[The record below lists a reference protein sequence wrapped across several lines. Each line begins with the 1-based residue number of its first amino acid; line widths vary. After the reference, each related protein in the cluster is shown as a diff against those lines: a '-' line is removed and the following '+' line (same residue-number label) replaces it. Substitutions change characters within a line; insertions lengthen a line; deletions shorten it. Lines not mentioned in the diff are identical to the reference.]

1 MQYVV
6 EPVVLPR
13 TLYEHDVVRLLQN
26 ADRGSIAVG
35 VAADWAQVTF
45 RDVVALRAE
54 LDLLAHVRHG
64 IRELLSFVAVHSEQV
79 KRNPLGGLG
88 ANAWQTLEFVYQPGH
103 RFGEIGIHTR
113 G

>member
-35 VAADWAQVTF
+35 VATDWAQLAF

-54 LDLLAHVRHG
+54 SNFVTHGRYG
-64 IRELLSFVAVHSEQV
+64 IRELLSFVAIHSKQV

-88 ANAWQTLEFVYQPGH
+88 ANAWQTFEFVYQPGH